1 MMPVTAA
8 APESTTDQILLPS
21 AFVEDPAGF
30 LALVAS
36 QPTSRHGLA
45 QLSGPVASWF
55 AALSAGSEQVA
66 NVYLQAAAVQLRDIG
81 KVGDVEQE
89 MQRTQQHYEV
99 LEAVC
104 IAAAQCVSRRMA
116 VTSSG
121 ILATLAHIS
130 MSNVNELHHAQVAFL
145 QCALLAEQY
154 RYASRL
160 IEGTWPRPNSTVSV
174 KLVLRYYYLRGM
186 IHLGCNDYVMSHRCF
201 WTCLSVPAEV
211 CSKIMIEAWKK
222 MILVQCLLGE
232 FTAPALPKS
241 VPSCLTRLLSS
252 SKESPLDFSGTKRPR
267 GQPQSSAVQPIN
279 CYMDLAEAFYS
290 RDRTKFEAIQA
301 EQTITFNADGNF
313 GLIKQCHS
321 QLLHKQLEHFSKLY
335 SVVPLTKLA
344 DLLTISVDQVA
355 RTLCQSQVLCEIQDD
370 GMVVFSES
378 TTSSPAPTV
387 DLLEWMHLL
396 ERVRNLDVDIVT
408 TAKYHSLLRKESSS
422 GDTTKTVAAG
432 PRGVEDF

>member
-1 MMPVTAA
+1 
-8 APESTTDQILLPS
+8 
-21 AFVEDPAGF
+21 
-30 LALVAS
+30 
-36 QPTSRHGLA
+36 
-45 QLSGPVASWF
+45 
-55 AALSAGSEQVA
+55 
-66 NVYLQAAAVQLRDIG
+66 
-81 KVGDVEQE
+81 
-89 MQRTQQHYEV
+89 
-99 LEAVC
+99 
-104 IAAAQCVSRRMA
+104 
-116 VTSSG
+116 
-121 ILATLAHIS
+121 
-130 MSNVNELHHAQVAFL
+130 
-145 QCALLAEQY
+145 
-154 RYASRL
+154 
-160 IEGTWPRPNSTVSV
+160 
-174 KLVLRYYYLRGM
+174 
-186 IHLGCNDYVMSHRCF
+186 
-201 WTCLSVPAEV
+201 
-211 CSKIMIEAWKK
+211 
-222 MILVQCLLGE
+222 
-232 FTAPALPKS
+232 
-241 VPSCLTRLLSS
+241 
-252 SKESPLDFSGTKRPR
+252 
-267 GQPQSSAVQPIN
+267 
-279 CYMDLAEAFYS
+279 MDLAEAFYS